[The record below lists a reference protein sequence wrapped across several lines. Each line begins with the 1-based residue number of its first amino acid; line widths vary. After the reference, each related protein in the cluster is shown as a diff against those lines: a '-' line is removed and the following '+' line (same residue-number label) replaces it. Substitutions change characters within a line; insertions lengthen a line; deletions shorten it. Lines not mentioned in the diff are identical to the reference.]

1 MYILK
6 TFQLGRKCLYIIER
20 KMIFIP
26 RKGSK
31 TGYTI
36 PCETCGKEIYQTKTQ
51 YNRAKHHFCSTK
63 CQMVYQHKQTHEYRI
78 CPICNQKFE
87 TLKRLNQQFC
97 STKCQNEWQ
106 KTNIGE
112 KNVRFQGKVCNC
124 DWCGKKISV
133 GKNKYEKSSYHF
145 CSTKCRQ
152 DWYTNVYSQ
161 EENWKEQSRIRA
173 VKILKDK
180 GIGIDTKPQVIINDL
195 LSSMDIRFTNEKN
208 IKYYSLDNYLDDF
221 NLAIEVMGDFWHT
234 NPIVYPEYPT
244 KSIQIKRIP
253 KDKAKHTYIKNN
265 YGYEVLYL
273 WENDIYNNLD
283 LCRLLIQK
291 YVDQYGVLENYNS
304 FNYHIENNDLVINS
318 EIIQPYFLKEK
329 PA

>member
-1 MYILK
+1 
-6 TFQLGRKCLYIIER
+6 
-20 KMIFIP
+20 MIFIP

-36 PCETCGKEIYQTKTQ
+36 PCETCGKETYQTKTQ

-106 KTNIGE
+106 KTNVGE

-161 EENWKEQSRIRA
+161 DENWKEQSRIRA

-283 LCRLLIQK
+283 LCRLLIRK